1 MLANMKGPPAQEQ
14 SAYPTNCE
22 VIYNSICTEDAITF
36 LELFKEFKV
45 VSFATYIKIFQYIF

>member
-1 MLANMKGPPAQEQ
+1 MKGPPAQEQ